1 MKMIEDENIKD
12 DNVEA
17 VETETP
23 EAPEV
28 NHVSNMVDS
37 LVDGDNVA
45 AQDSFKNALTDKI
58 GSALDD
64 KRKTV
69 ANDWLNSALDQ
80 EDIADN
86 SHLDGEAPAEQEG
99 EQEVE
104 QENEPVVSQA

>member
-1 MKMIEDENIKD
+1 MDDENIKN

-17 VETETP
+17 VEPDT
-23 EAPEV
+23 PEV
-28 NHVSNMVDS
+28 NHVSSMVNS
-37 LVDGDNVA
+37 LVDGDNIA

-58 GSALDD
+58 GAALDD

-69 ANDWLNSALDQ
+69 ANDWLNSALEQ

-86 SHLDGEAPAEQEG
+86 SSLDGEPPAEQEG

-104 QENEPVVSQA
+104 QEDEPVVSQT

>member
-1 MKMIEDENIKD
+1 MIEDENIKD
-12 DNVEA
+12 DNTEA

-28 NHVSNMVDS
+28 NHVSDMVS
-37 LVDGDNVA
+37 QLVDGDNVA

-69 ANDWLNSALDQ
+69 ANDWLNAAVGN
-80 EDIADN
+80 E
-86 SHLDGEAPAEQEG
+86 EETEAEQE

-104 QENEPVVSQA
+104 QEDEPVVSQTQ

>member
-1 MKMIEDENIKD
+1 MIEDENIKD
-12 DNVEA
+12 DNVQA

-23 EAPEV
+23 EAPEI
-28 NHVSNMVDS
+28 NHVSNMVS
-37 LVDGDNVA
+37 QLVDGDNVA

-69 ANDWLNSALDQ
+69 ANDWLNATVGN
-80 EDIADN
+80 E
-86 SHLDGEAPAEQEG
+86 EETETE

-104 QENEPVVSQA
+104 QEDEPVVSQTQQRNKRAQVQWS

>member
-1 MKMIEDENIKD
+1 MTD
-12 DNVEA
+12 DVKNDSVET

-23 EAPEV
+23 EVEV
-28 NHVSNMVDS
+28 NHVSSMVNS

-69 ANDWLNSALDQ
+69 ANDWLNATIQ
-80 EDIADN
+80 QN
-86 SHLDGEAPAEQEG
+86 DGEEEVEPTEQEG

-104 QENEPVVSQA
+104 QEDEPVVS

>member
-1 MKMIEDENIKD
+1 MIEDENIKN

-17 VETETP
+17 VEPET
-23 EAPEV
+23 PEV
-28 NHVSNMVDS
+28 NHVNNMVDS
-37 LVDGDNVA
+37 LVDGDNIA
-45 AQDSFKNALTDKI
+45 AQDSFKSALTDKI
-58 GSALDD
+58 GQALDD

-69 ANDWLNSALDQ
+69 ANDWLNSALEQ

-86 SHLDGEAPAEQEG
+86 SHLDDEQPV

>member
-1 MKMIEDENIKD
+1 MNDDEVKND
-12 DNVEA
+12 SVEA

-23 EAPEV
+23 EVEV
-28 NHVSNMVDS
+28 NHVNDMINQ

-69 ANDWLNSALDQ
+69 ANDWLNAAV
-80 EDIADN
+80 ETETEADT
-86 SHLDGEAPAEQEG
+86 ETE

-104 QENEPVVSQA
+104 QDDEPVVSQTQ

>member
-1 MKMIEDENIKD
+1 MDDENIKN

-17 VETETP
+17 VEPET
-23 EAPEV
+23 PEV
-28 NHVSNMVDS
+28 NHVNNMVNS

-45 AQDSFKNALTDKI
+45 AQDSFKSALSDKI
-58 GSALDD
+58 GDALDD

-69 ANDWLNSALDQ
+69 ANDWLNSALEQ

-86 SHLDGEAPAEQEG
+86 SSLDGEAPV

-104 QENEPVVSQA
+104 QENEPVVS

>member
-1 MKMIEDENIKD
+1 MIEDENIKN

-23 EAPEV
+23 EAPEI

-69 ANDWLNSALDQ
+69 ANDWLNAAVGN
-80 EDIADN
+80 E
-86 SHLDGEAPAEQEG
+86 EETEAEQE

-104 QENEPVVSQA
+104 QEDEPVVSQTQ

>member
-1 MKMIEDENIKD
+1 MIEDENIKD

-23 EAPEV
+23 EAPEI
-28 NHVSNMVDS
+28 NHVSNMVS
-37 LVDGDNVA
+37 QLVDGDNVA

-69 ANDWLNSALDQ
+69 ANDWLNAAVGNEEETEAEQ
-80 EDIADN
+80 EEIADN
-86 SHLDGEAPAEQEG
+86 AELDKPEEE
-99 EQEVE
+99 
-104 QENEPVVSQA
+104 ENEPVVS

>member
-1 MKMIEDENIKD
+1 MIEDENIKD

-17 VETETP
+17 VETE
-23 EAPEV
+23 APEV
-28 NHVSNMVDS
+28 NHVNNMVDS
-37 LVDGDNVA
+37 LVDGDNIA
-45 AQDSFKNALTDKI
+45 AQDSFKNALSSKI
-58 GSALDD
+58 GDALDD

-86 SHLDGEAPAEQEG
+86 SHLDGEPPAEQEG

-104 QENEPVVSQA
+104 QEDEPVVSQTQ

>member
-1 MKMIEDENIKD
+1 MDDENIKN

-17 VETETP
+17 VEPET
-23 EAPEV
+23 PEV
-28 NHVSNMVDS
+28 NHVNNMVNS

-45 AQDSFKNALTDKI
+45 AQDSFKSALSDKI
-58 GSALDD
+58 GDALDD

-69 ANDWLNSALDQ
+69 ANDWLNSALEQ

-86 SHLDGEAPAEQEG
+86 SHLDDEQPV

-104 QENEPVVSQA
+104 QENEPVVS

>member
-1 MKMIEDENIKD
+1 MND
-12 DNVEA
+12 DVKNDSVEA

-23 EAPEV
+23 EIEV
-28 NHVSNMVDS
+28 NHVNDMINQ

-69 ANDWLNSALDQ
+69 ANDWLNAAV
-80 EDIADN
+80 ETEADT
-86 SHLDGEAPAEQEG
+86 ETE

-104 QENEPVVSQA
+104 QEDEPVVSQTQ

>member
-1 MKMIEDENIKD
+1 MIEDENIKD

-23 EAPEV
+23 EV
-28 NHVSNMVDS
+28 NHVNNMVDS
-37 LVDGDNVA
+37 LVGGDNIA
-45 AQDSFKNALTDKI
+45 AQDSFKSALTDKI
-58 GSALDD
+58 GQALDD

-69 ANDWLNSALDQ
+69 ANDWLNSAIEQ
-80 EDIADN
+80 EEIADN
-86 SHLDGEAPAEQEG
+86 SSLDGEPPAEQEG

>member
-1 MKMIEDENIKD
+1 MNDDEVKND
-12 DNVEA
+12 SVEA

-23 EAPEV
+23 EVEV
-28 NHVSNMVDS
+28 NHVNDMINQ

-69 ANDWLNSALDQ
+69 ANDWLNAAVSN
-80 EDIADN
+80 E
-86 SHLDGEAPAEQEG
+86 EETETETE

-104 QENEPVVSQA
+104 QEDEPVVSQAQ

>member
-1 MKMIEDENIKD
+1 MDDENIKN

-17 VETETP
+17 VEPET
-23 EAPEV
+23 PEV
-28 NHVSNMVDS
+28 NHVNNMVDS
-37 LVDGDNVA
+37 LVDGDNIA

-58 GSALDD
+58 LAALDD

-86 SHLDGEAPAEQEG
+86 SHLDGEPPAEQEG

-104 QENEPVVSQA
+104 QEDEPVVSQT

>member
-1 MKMIEDENIKD
+1 MDDENIKN

-17 VETETP
+17 VEPET
-23 EAPEV
+23 PEV
-28 NHVSNMVDS
+28 NHVNNMVNS

-45 AQDSFKNALTDKI
+45 AQDSFKSALSDKI
-58 GSALDD
+58 GDALDN

-69 ANDWLNSALDQ
+69 ANDWLNSALEQ

-86 SHLDGEAPAEQEG
+86 SHLDGEPPAEQEG

-104 QENEPVVSQA
+104 QEDEPVVSQT